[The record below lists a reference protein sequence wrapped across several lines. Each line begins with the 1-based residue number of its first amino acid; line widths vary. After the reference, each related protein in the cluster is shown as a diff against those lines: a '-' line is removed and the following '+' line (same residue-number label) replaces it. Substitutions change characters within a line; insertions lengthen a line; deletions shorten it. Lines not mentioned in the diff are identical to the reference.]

1 MDSWP
6 LFLVPP
12 GTEPH
17 LMGSGPLSCQ
27 SAIEDGHFGFQTSVP
42 LGAVNMNLLSGT
54 DDELSDMEPI
64 PLNPNLGS
72 PRHEQPEG
80 FDAGD
85 NIGMYCHTTIMYHS
99 NQLLCCLPGIDE
111 QSPDKDEHLAQAAL
125 QRTAGIKQK
134 AAIQDNC
141 EWFCMC
147 SLIVLLT

>member
-27 SAIEDGHFGFQTSVP
+27 SAIEDGHFGFQTLVP

-80 FDAGD
+80 FDAED
-85 NIGMYCHTTIMYHS
+85 NIGMYCCTTIMYHY

-111 QSPDKDEHLAQAAL
+111 QSPDKDEHLA
-125 QRTAGIKQK
+125 
-134 AAIQDNC
+134 
-141 EWFCMC
+141 
-147 SLIVLLT
+147 